1 MISFSWHLFKDVLGL
16 EAEQYHPI
24 SAPQPQFSTGITPP
38 QQKIFSR
45 WWQLKYFLFSPL
57 FGRRF
62 PFWRAYVSKGLV
74 QPPTSILVETS
85 MGFPTENLRVSWE
98 PRSRDGHRHLVTWG
112 KYTPLKIDS
121 YSFSLGG
128 CFFGFQPYF
137 FREFCFRWWI
147 MANPANQSKLS
158 PFFLTQPN
166 SDDFCC

>member
-1 MISFSWHLFKDVLGL
+1 VATQIFFIFTRVWGKI
-16 EAEQYHPI
+16 PI
-24 SAPQPQFSTGITPP
+24 LTN
-38 QQKIFSR
+38 IF
-45 WWQLKYFLFSPL
+45 
-57 FGRRF
+57 
-62 PFWRAYVSKGLV
+62 SKGLV

-158 PFFLTQPN
+158 PFVFYPTKLRWFLLLAPSPQSTRVVGKFLGTSA
-166 SDDFCC
+166 SDAERRGDEGTVRCPGTDVRING